1 MSKRKE
7 EALQIVDEHSEETSL
22 QVVEKP
28 DALMP
33 VHSGAD
39 MVQAFDAYL
48 DLQKQLDKRMPEAI
62 QTIKGKAFRKKQY
75 WRALS
80 RAFGLSVEVRSEE
93 RIVNEDGDW
102 GYTVVY
108 RAEAPN

>member
-80 RAFGLSVEVRSEE
+80 RAFGLSV
-93 RIVNEDGDW
+93 
-102 GYTVVY
+102 
-108 RAEAPN
+108 